1 MNMKLRRGDIYHYR
15 HVAALVGLVSCIVC
29 FVFLSL
35 ILFCVL
41 KSSYN
46 QVDYDPCFAWIYI
59 ACASMGVGVLGMV
72 TAKVLEIKAES

>member
-1 MNMKLRRGDIYHYR
+1 MKLRRGDLYHYR
-15 HVAALVGLVSCIVC
+15 HVAALIGFGSCLLC

-41 KSSYN
+41 RSAYGD
-46 QVDYDPCFAWIYI
+46 VDFDPCFAWIYI
-59 ACASMGVGVLGMV
+59 VCVSLAVGVLGMV